1 MSELKLLSLPQLRT
15 LMLMLL
21 HDYAEFY
28 YRNSVFMGQ
37 NSIDLKSE
45 KYAGYFVFSI
55 FLNYAYINLCN

>member
-21 HDYAEFY
+21 HDHTEFY

-37 NSIDLKSE
+37 NSTDLRSG

-55 FLNYAYINLCN
+55 F